1 MDVVI
6 CQDHTPES
14 FTFHSLVYRG
24 GPDGVAS
31 EPVRLETLDARRVL
45 ITAGSDDSLP
55 QVVFVNHR
63 ARRVGGDVDVTLYY
77 GGPDGFDTD
86 RCARLKARDAV
97 DAVCCDLFDRG
108 YPDVVV
114 ANCSENAVNL
124 DPGSFIFLGGPEGF
138 RHEPD
143 IALRTTRAHGVCCGD
158 LNNDGYLDLVLVG
171 FNFPEILVF
180 YGGPDGFDTDNPV
193 RIRMDVDG
201 EKWDN
206 PRWIY
211 LADLNNDGWLDLVV
225 PQISSD
231 RSFILWGGI
240 DGFSMERRHDL
251 SVVHA
256 SCAQAADLTGNGW
269 LDLIIAGHTQDRYGP
284 HDAFV
289 YIYWNGPDGIREDR
303 RTQLPTNGVNAMT
316 VADFDNNGVL
326 DIFLANYHQGTARD
340 IDSYLYWGR
349 EGARFSARDRTRMFM
364 HSASGAVAADFNE
377 DGWIDL
383 AVAYH
388 KVWGDHMGHSAIWWN
403 SPDGFSEDRV
413 TLLPTEGPHGM
424 VRVPAGN
431 QADRGPQE
439 YYISEPF
446 ELPEGAT
453 VRSISWDAQEPPKT
467 WVRAQLRFAPA
478 RETLEQAPWQGPG
491 GEDGWFESGQAAEGL
506 SQTGRWVQYR
516 LALGAIGCGSTPKVM
531 EVQVDY
537 A

>member
-1 MDVVI
+1 
-6 CQDHTPES
+6 
-14 FTFHSLVYRG
+14 
-24 GPDGVAS
+24 
-31 EPVRLETLDARRVL
+31 
-45 ITAGSDDSLP
+45 
-55 QVVFVNHR
+55 
-63 ARRVGGDVDVTLYY
+63 
-77 GGPDGFDTD
+77 
-86 RCARLKARDAV
+86 
-97 DAVCCDLFDRG
+97 
-108 YPDVVV
+108 
-114 ANCSENAVNL
+114 
-124 DPGSFIFLGGPEGF
+124 
-138 RHEPD
+138 
-143 IALRTTRAHGVCCGD
+143 
-158 LNNDGYLDLVLVG
+158 
-171 FNFPEILVF
+171 
-180 YGGPDGFDTDNPV
+180 
-193 RIRMDVDG
+193 
-201 EKWDN
+201 
-206 PRWIY
+206 
-211 LADLNNDGWLDLVV
+211 
-225 PQISSD
+225 
-231 RSFILWGGI
+231 
-240 DGFSMERRHDL
+240 
-251 SVVHA
+251 
-256 SCAQAADLTGNGW
+256 
-269 LDLIIAGHTQDRYGP
+269 
-284 HDAFV
+284 
-289 YIYWNGPDGIREDR
+289 
-303 RTQLPTNGVNAMT
+303 
-316 VADFDNNGVL
+316 
-326 DIFLANYHQGTARD
+326 
-340 IDSYLYWGR
+340 
-349 EGARFSARDRTRMFM
+349 M